1 MIRDYLSIVGIK
13 DAFYAPQPEGSS
25 PAYIPRFSKVGQ
37 GCVDWSRCFEALRAV
52 GFGGPLTVHTEYDF
66 DESIIRQARYA
77 DTASPNLEMW
87 AKEDAAYLRGLLS
100 DL

>member
-1 MIRDYLSIVGIK
+1 
-13 DAFYAPQPEGSS
+13 
-25 PAYIPRFSKVGQ
+25 
-37 GCVDWSRCFEALRAV
+37 V

-87 AKEDAAYLRGLLS
+87 AKEDAAYLRRLLS
-100 DL
+100 DLE